1 MARKKKEAPV
11 EEVKEVVEEVK
22 EEAAEATEEIK
33 EEPKEESKAA
43 ESIKATAAEAKEEA
57 KETADKIAKK
67 WNSAEDKTSE
77 FDPLDA
83 EKNKYFSILGYFGLL
98 VLLPLVFAPKSKF
111 ARFHANQA
119 LVLLIVQLVYWFIAG
134 SIFAIVFLSSKGFAI
149 FLALIFLVASLVF
162 FVMWVQGI
170 ANAANEKARNL
181 PFIGTWE
188 LLEFDDDDEEDE
200 DE

>member
-22 EEAAEATEEIK
+22 EEAAETTEEIKEETKEIVEETKEEVKEEPK

-162 FVMWVQGI
+162 FVM
-170 ANAANEKARNL
+170 
-181 PFIGTWE
+181 
-188 LLEFDDDDEEDE
+188 
-200 DE
+200 